1 MPQEL
6 DKEITDEAVN
16 IRINLLN
23 NIYVVDLLLH
33 TPAARN
39 MDVIQL
45 LSSNYRFFY
54 FWSVF

>member
-1 MPQEL
+1 MPQVL

-23 NIYVVDLLLH
+23 NLYVVDLLLH

-45 LSSNYRFFY
+45 LSSNYMFF
-54 FWSVF
+54 

>member
-45 LSSNYRFFY
+45 LSSNYKFFY